1 MSAGVSPGRLAWRRL
16 RRRPAAWVG
25 VVLVLLVALP
35 ALLARWVA
43 PYGYE
48 EKFET
53 EANRDPSRK
62 HWMGLDPNYRDNLSG
77 IVYGGRV
84 SLKVALGATA
94 LSVLIGVAVGGVAGF
109 FGGWVD
115 EILMRVTDVVYAFPG
130 ILLAVA
136 VAACFEAQ
144 SVMSVCLALGL
155 VGWPGLARLVR
166 GQALVAREE
175 DYVSAARALGAGRGR
190 ILLRHVGP
198 NCLTPV
204 IVMGSLLMAGNILGE
219 AGLGFLGISAVEA
232 PHPSWGSMLNV
243 ARPYVQVGWWMTLFP
258 GLAIALTTLGFNL
271 LGDGVR
277 DALDPKKQS

>member
-1 MSAGVSPGRLAWRRL
+1 MSGGVSPGRLAWRRL
-16 RRRPAAWVG
+16 RRRPAAWMG
-25 VVLVLLVALP
+25 VLFVLLVGLP
-35 ALLARWVA
+35 ALLAGWVA

-48 EKFET
+48 EKFEA
-53 EANRDPSRK
+53 EASGAPSAK

-77 IVYGGRV
+77 IVFGGRV
-84 SLKVALGATA
+84 SLEVALGATA
-94 LSVLIGVAVGGVAGF
+94 LSVLIGVVVGGVAGF

-115 EILMRVTDVVYAFPG
+115 EVLMRFADVVYAFPG

-144 SVMSVCLALGL
+144 SVTSVCLALGL

-166 GQALVAREE
+166 GQALVVREE
-175 DYVSAARALGAGRGR
+175 EFVNAARALGAGRGR

-232 PHPSWGSMLNV
+232 PHPSWGGMLNV

-277 DALDPKKQS
+277 DALDPRKRA